1 MAKNNNNYKKNKS
14 KDTVKAYKNPAKTI
28 WGKVIIGFLALAMA
42 LTGLLSLLL
51 VLLN

>member
-1 MAKNNNNYKKNKS
+1 MAKNNYKNKNT
-14 KDTVKAYKNPAKTI
+14 KTVKAYKNPAKTI

-51 VLLN
+51 VLFN